1 MAGQV
6 GLAFSAFSASSCSKF
21 LKRNGRAQGFAM
33 KLMRHPEDLFE
44 QEIAESA
51 EIFLPLFPCGLSAKP
66 WFHKSAPGRIR
77 RTTPSVT
84 FLS

>member
-21 LKRNGRAQGFAM
+21 LKRNGRAQEFAM

-44 QEIAESA
+44 QEIVAVQTE
-51 EIFLPLFPCGLSAKP
+51 
-66 WFHKSAPGRIR
+66 
-77 RTTPSVT
+77 
-84 FLS
+84 